1 MMRLWKALHTS
12 RRGKRGVRRADGP
25 RARLE
30 VEALDQ
36 RLLPSSV
43 PNLAGMTM
51 HFNPFAPYA
60 NPSTSLNFQYVQ
72 DLGGGKG
79 KFWGF
84 YKDVLDG
91 CSTGVTGSMT
101 LKGLT
106 WNPVAGGWAYDFG
119 LTFSGATDYV
129 NYLLGLNLA
138 RASGS
143 GDVYVTR
150 ISGNSSDYCN
160 GLAGLSFAGTE
171 SDSFT
176 VTSFTG
182 QIISS
187 LSESGH
193 VWYTDYQWWL
203 W

>member
-1 MMRLWKALHTS
+1 MRLWRTLHTLY
-12 RRGKRGVRRADGP
+12 RGKKGARRAGRP
-25 RARLE
+25 HTRLE

-51 HFNPFAPYA
+51 HFNPFAPYT
-60 NPSTSLNFQYVQ
+60 NPSTSLYFEYVQ

-79 KFWGF
+79 NFWGF

-91 CSTGVTGSMT
+91 CSTGVQGSMT
-101 LKGLT
+101 LKGIT
-106 WNPVAGGWAYDFG
+106 WNPIVGGFVWDFG
-119 LTFSGATDYV
+119 LTFSGSTDYV

-143 GDVYVTR
+143 GDAYVTR

-187 LSESGH
+187 LSESGY
-193 VWYTDYQWWL
+193 VWYTDYWNWWL
-203 W
+203 